1 MRRLS
6 IVAAMVLAVQ
16 LAAAPARHPSLPP
29 SISMPHAVT
38 TDNNASCDITV
49 SPAATLLLPYFEV
62 DVAKPVSD
70 AANTIFTVVNTS
82 RQPQIARVTIWT
94 DYGYPAIWF
103 SVFLTGYDSQP
114 ISLYDV
120 IVDGALPAT
129 TSSTPAGPKSAA
141 NNANPKIVSLDSC
154 GSIPSSIPDTAL
166 TALRAML
173 TTGASASSND
183 CRVGA
188 SHANATGYITIDLV
202 NSCST
207 ISPLDPSYY
216 SQVLLYD
223 NVLTGDY
230 EHVFPDRS
238 IGNFAGGSP
247 LVHIK
252 AIPDGGNVSTA
263 TPLPYTFY
271 DRFTPRGGRKVDRR
285 QPLPSSFASRYI
297 QGGTGAFYTDFT
309 IWREGSAANAQSCVS
324 ANSAIPTTAIVRF
337 DDAENPTSSATTA
350 LLPSVSSTDT
360 KSSIFPPVSGPSL
373 TGWFFFNL
381 DNQAGYVV
389 QGNPYSTTRASQNW
403 IVVRMK
409 AEGRYGV
416 DYDATPLSNGCG
428 ATSAVASVP
437 AAKVEK

>member
-6 IVAAMVLAVQ
+6 IVAAMVLAAP
-16 LAAAPARHPSLPP
+16 LAAAPVRHPSLPP
-29 SISMPHAVT
+29 SISMPHVVT

-62 DVAKPVSD
+62 DVAKPVND

-103 SVFLTGYDSQP
+103 NVFLTGYDSQP

-120 IVDGALPAT
+120 IVEGALPAT
-129 TSSTPAGPKSAA
+129 SSTAAVGARSAA

-154 GSIPSSIPDTAL
+154 GSIPSTIPENAL

-173 TTGASASSND
+173 TTGANASSND
-183 CRVGA
+183 CHVGS
-188 SHANATGYITIDLV
+188 SHANAAGYITIDLV
-202 NSCST
+202 NSCSAV
-207 ISPLDPSYY
+207 SPLDPSYY

-252 AIPDGGNVSTA
+252 AIPEGGNVSTA

-309 IWREGSAANAQSCVS
+309 IWREGSATNAATCAST
-324 ANSAIPTTAIVRF
+324 NSAIPTTAIVRF
-337 DDAENPTSSATTA
+337 DDAENPTASATTA
-350 LLPSVSSTDT
+350 LFPSTSSIDT
-360 KSSIFPPVSGPSL
+360 KSSTFPPMNGPSL

-416 DYDATPLSNGCG
+416 DYDATPLANGCG

-437 AAKVEK
+437 KVDK